1 MKHFYLF
8 WNLLNNSQKL
18 YFFYMVFLML
28 AQAMLEVLSIALIIP
43 FTALILNPN
52 QKTDLFILDNFSFLI
67 EGYER
72 ESLLP
77 VCAIILFLV
86 FVIKNISLVFIYNSI
101 FKYVKNARA
110 IISTELLSKY
120 LKQNY
125 EYFVKN
131 SFSKIQANLTGEIE
145 ALLKSYFIPVHI
157 ILSEVI
163 IFVSVFLLLI
173 LTNNA
178 QGALIVLPILIIV
191 GFIVK
196 KISKNIKIIG
206 NDRKQNNRDNAKI
219 THYILL
225 GVREILLIGKT
236 KKILEYYNKLQLKIG
251 SVETNLQVLKLLPKN
266 LIEVFGLLT
275 FLLLII
281 YLFNQG
287 KENDEI
293 ITILTFYFVVA
304 YRILPSIN
312 KIFSNYQLVQFAKN
326 AVINI
331 SNDLNLEDK
340 ILINNDRG
348 VKFNFKKNIVLSDLS
363 FEYRKNT
370 RILDKINLDIKKN
383 EIIGIKGDSGSGK
396 TTLLNIISKLS
407 SPTNG
412 NIIIDDK
419 ILETKSDVR
428 AYQNLISLISQDT
441 FLIEGSI
448 KENILLGTEQD
459 FDKKKFEFSLNF
471 STVQDFLNLL
481 PDGIDT
487 LMVTNSKTISSG
499 QKQRIAIAR
508 QIYADREILIFDE
521 ATNALDEKNEKI
533 ILDNI
538 KTLKSKKTIILVS
551 HNPENLKI
559 CDKIYYLKD
568 GNLIKKL

>member
-191 GFIVK
+191 GFIV
-196 KISKNIKIIG
+196 
-206 NDRKQNNRDNAKI
+206 
-219 THYILL
+219 
-225 GVREILLIGKT
+225 
-236 KKILEYYNKLQLKIG
+236 
-251 SVETNLQVLKLLPKN
+251 
-266 LIEVFGLLT
+266 
-275 FLLLII
+275 
-281 YLFNQG
+281 
-287 KENDEI
+287 
-293 ITILTFYFVVA
+293 
-304 YRILPSIN
+304 
-312 KIFSNYQLVQFAKN
+312 
-326 AVINI
+326 
-331 SNDLNLEDK
+331 
-340 ILINNDRG
+340 
-348 VKFNFKKNIVLSDLS
+348 
-363 FEYRKNT
+363 
-370 RILDKINLDIKKN
+370 
-383 EIIGIKGDSGSGK
+383 
-396 TTLLNIISKLS
+396 
-407 SPTNG
+407 
-412 NIIIDDK
+412 
-419 ILETKSDVR
+419 
-428 AYQNLISLISQDT
+428 
-441 FLIEGSI
+441 
-448 KENILLGTEQD
+448 
-459 FDKKKFEFSLNF
+459 
-471 STVQDFLNLL
+471 
-481 PDGIDT
+481 
-487 LMVTNSKTISSG
+487 
-499 QKQRIAIAR
+499 
-508 QIYADREILIFDE
+508 
-521 ATNALDEKNEKI
+521 
-533 ILDNI
+533 
-538 KTLKSKKTIILVS
+538 
-551 HNPENLKI
+551 
-559 CDKIYYLKD
+559 
-568 GNLIKKL
+568 